1 MISFFCR
8 HIDGNH
14 KLIQPYR
21 LVIHGGIDGFSRMV
35 VYLKAS
41 GNNRAETVL
50 SSFQE
55 AVHKY
60 NLPSRVR
67 SDLGLENLEVGRL
80 MLAMR
85 GLNRGSI
92 ITGTSVHNQR
102 IERLWRD
109 VNRIVIAKF
118 LNIFLYLESQ
128 NVLNCASEIDLFCLH
143 LVYLDMIN
151 KSLETFTGQWNNHPV
166 TTENNFSPV
175 QLWIQGMTSA
185 QNINRIAVQDVL
197 LGSTGYSGY
206 GVDEDGPVPIPHNEQ
221 NMVEVPSSPI
231 NLNNEQEEIVSNV
244 ISYYKTFDENGIAA
258 FVACKY
264 IVTRLVQETTV

>member
-1 MISFFCR
+1 M
-8 HIDGNH
+8 
-14 KLIQPYR
+14 QPYR
-21 LVIHGGIDGFSRMV
+21 LVIHGGIDGFSHMV

-41 GNNRAETVL
+41 NNNRAETVL

-55 AVHKY
+55 AIHKY
-60 NLPSRVR
+60 NVPSRVR

-80 MLAMR
+80 MLARR

-109 VNRIVIAKF
+109 VNRIVISKF

-128 NVLNCASEIDLFCLH
+128 NILNCSDEIDLFCLH
-143 LVYLDMIN
+143 LVYLDIIN
-151 KSLETFTGQWNNHPV
+151 TSLENFIGQWNNHPV

-185 QNINRIAVQDVL
+185 QNANRTAVQDVL
-197 LGSTGYSGY
+197 LGCTGYNDY
-206 GVDEDGPVPIPHNEQ
+206 GIDEDGPVPIPHNQ
-221 NMVEVPSSPI
+221 PNVVEVPPSPI
-231 NLNNEQEEIVSNV
+231 NLNDEHLEIVKNV
-244 ISYYKTFDENGIAA
+244 INSYKTFDENGIAA

-264 IVTRLVQETTV
+264 IVIRLLQETTV